1 MESYY
6 PVVAVCEVKLLEKLG
21 SVDCVKQYERNT
33 ICGPRGNPGQAKKIE
48 TVRSVASCLR
58 LIRRVLEPA
67 SSDREVARCLLEV
80 TTDCGQYKSRMR
92 KYKSAELAR
101 AFTDHAAY
109 ATVEAQRNQREE
121 MLVRKTIRNWS
132 RN

>member
-1 MESYY
+1 M
-6 PVVAVCEVKLLEKLG
+6 
-21 SVDCVKQYERNT
+21 
-33 ICGPRGNPGQAKKIE
+33 
-48 TVRSVASCLR
+48 
-58 LIRRVLEPA
+58 LEPA

-80 TTDCGQYKSRMR
+80 TTDCGQYKSRIR